1 MLKIAA
7 HFSFLL
13 LPLLMVH
20 ASEYCDTLLKQC
32 NLFRDKCTADDIT
45 MGGCCDLTH
54 LPMENVSSG
63 VYKTQ
68 TDCGCDSTS
77 PFATVNV
84 NIYCDMN
91 TTNGG
96 WTIVQRN
103 RKDSEV
109 NFDTTWA
116 EYEEGFGDLNTEFW
130 YGLKW
135 LHCLT
140 KSGEWEMRLDYQK
153 SDKSWSYM
161 HYTQFSVGTAA
172 QEYPLSVGGYTG
184 IGGDRF
190 KSHNNR
196 KFTTKDN
203 DNDIYST
210 NCATKFPGGWWY
222 YNCYDV
228 QINLQPPQY
237 APRQATLFTEM
248 KIRPKNC

>member
-7 HFSFLL
+7 QFAIFT

-32 NLFRDKCTADDIT
+32 NLFKDKCTADDIT
-45 MGGCCDLTH
+45 MGGCCGLTY

-68 TDCGCDSTS
+68 TDCSCDSTS

-103 RKDSEV
+103 RKDSKV

-130 YGLKW
+130 YGLK
-135 LHCLT
+135 
-140 KSGEWEMRLDYQK
+140 
-153 SDKSWSYM
+153 
-161 HYTQFSVGTAA
+161 
-172 QEYPLSVGGYTG
+172 
-184 IGGDRF
+184 
-190 KSHNNR
+190 
-196 KFTTKDN
+196 
-203 DNDIYST
+203 
-210 NCATKFPGGWWY
+210 
-222 YNCYDV
+222 
-228 QINLQPPQY
+228 
-237 APRQATLFTEM
+237 
-248 KIRPKNC
+248 